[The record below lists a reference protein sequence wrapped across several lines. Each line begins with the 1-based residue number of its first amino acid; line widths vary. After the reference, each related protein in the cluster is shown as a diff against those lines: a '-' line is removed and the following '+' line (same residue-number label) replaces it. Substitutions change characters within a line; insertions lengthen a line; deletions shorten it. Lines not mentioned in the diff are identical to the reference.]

1 MNFWL
6 ITEPAW
12 EIVQTAQET
21 KVVPTAQ
28 ERADFTASFS
38 EGDYPGAR
46 IMSKV
51 GSVAQINIS
60 GVLTKEPSWLLRWFG
75 GGNTAYSEIIS
86 AVNEAERDPA
96 IKEVVLSIDSPGG
109 QTNGLSDAMDAV
121 AGMTI
126 PTRAEVSGMAAS
138 AAYGLASQAG
148 SITALNRSA
157 MFGSIG
163 VKGTYFVDET
173 VVEITSSNAPEKAP
187 DVTTAEGKATVQ
199 KLLDQIEAVF
209 IEDIARGRGT
219 TTDKVKSDFGRG
231 GVFLA
236 HDAKTHGMIDDVKD
250 RTQQPGATTTT
261 QEAKSMNLQELKA
274 QHPDTYAAAVAEGVA
289 QEKGRVSAHLKMGES
304 FGAMDI
310 ASKAIKDGSDLT
322 MELQA
327 DYMSA
332 WAKTGQIGAR
342 QGDDTAA
349 AAALNGVTP
358 GATTPDSDINAFNAG
373 LADILGVDA
382 NG

>member
-1 MNFWL
+1 MKTWL
-6 ITEPAW
+6 ITKDAW
-12 EIVQTAQET
+12 QMVSTAEALT
-21 KVVPTAQ
+21 VVPTAQ
-28 ERADFTASFS
+28 ERAEFTASFS

-46 IMSKV
+46 IMDKV
-51 GSVAQINIS
+51 GSIAQINIT
-60 GVLTKEPSWLLRWFG
+60 GVLTKDPSWILRYFG

-86 AVNEAERDPA
+86 AINEAERDPA
-96 IKEVVLSIDSPGG
+96 IKEVVFSIDSPGG
-109 QTNGLSDAMDAV
+109 QTSGLSDAMDAV

-289 QEKGRVSAHLKMGES
+289 QEKDRVSAHLTMGEAS
-304 FGAMDI
+304 GDLKTAIEAVEKGDALTASYQAKYI
-310 ASKAIKDGSDLT
+310 AAGMKN
-322 MELQA
+322 
-327 DYMSA
+327 
-332 WAKTGQIGAR
+332 GQIGAR
-342 QGDDTAA
+342 QGDDAAA
-349 AAALNGVTP
+349 AAALAGVTP
-358 GATTPDSDINAFNAG
+358 GATATDQD
-373 LADILGVDA
+373 ADQKAYLEALGVSQ
-382 NG
+382 

>member
-1 MNFWL
+1 MKTWL
-6 ITEPAW
+6 ITKDAW
-12 EIVQTAQET
+12 QMVSTAEALT
-21 KVVPTAQ
+21 VVPTAQ
-28 ERADFTASFS
+28 ERAEFTASFS

-46 IMSKV
+46 IMDKV
-51 GSVAQINIS
+51 GSIAQINIT
-60 GVLTKEPSWLLRWFG
+60 GVLTKDPSWILRYFG

-86 AVNEAERDPA
+86 AINEAERDPA
-96 IKEVVLSIDSPGG
+96 IKEVVFSIDSPGG
-109 QTNGLSDAMDAV
+109 QTSGLSDAMDAV

-289 QEKGRVSAHLKMGES
+289 QEKDRVSAHLTMGE
-304 FGAMDI
+304 
-310 ASKAIKDGSDLT
+310 ASGDLKTAIEAVEKGDALT
-322 MELQA
+322 ASYQA
-327 DYMSA
+327 KYMA
-332 WAKTGQIGAR
+332 AGMKNGQIGAR
-342 QGDDTAA
+342 QGDGAAA
-349 AAALNGVTP
+349 AAALAGVTP
-358 GATTPDSDINAFNAG
+358 GAT
-373 LADILGVDA
+373 ADDQAAQDKIFLDALTGGV
-382 NG
+382 

>member
-1 MNFWL
+1 MKTWL
-6 ITEPAW
+6 ITKDAW
-12 EIVQTAQET
+12 QMVSTAEALT
-21 KVVPTAQ
+21 VVPTAQ
-28 ERADFTASFS
+28 ERAEFTASFS

-46 IMSKV
+46 IMDKV
-51 GSVAQINIS
+51 GSIAQINIT
-60 GVLTKEPSWLLRWFG
+60 GVLTKDPSWILRYFG

-86 AVNEAERDPA
+86 AVNEAERDPT
-96 IKEVVLSIDSPGG
+96 IKEVVFNIDSPGG
-109 QTNGLSDAMDAV
+109 QTSGLSDAMDAV

-163 VKGTYFVDET
+163 VKCTYFVDES

-289 QEKGRVSAHLKMGES
+289 QEKDRVSAHLTMGE
-304 FGAMDI
+304 
-310 ASKAIKDGSDLT
+310 ASGDLKTAIEAVEKGDALT
-322 MELQA
+322 ASYQA
-327 DYMSA
+327 KYMA
-332 WAKTGQIGAR
+332 AGMKNGQIGAR
-342 QGDDTAA
+342 QGDDAAA
-349 AAALNGVTP
+349 AAALAGVTP
-358 GATTPDSDINAFNAG
+358 GAKATDQD
-373 LADILGVDA
+373 ADQKAYLEALGVSQ
-382 NG
+382 

>member
-1 MNFWL
+1 MKTWL
-6 ITEPAW
+6 ITKDAW
-12 EIVQTAQET
+12 QMVSAAEALT
-21 KVVPTAQ
+21 VVPTAQ
-28 ERADFTASFS
+28 ERAEFTASFS
-38 EGDYPGAR
+38 GGDYPGAR
-46 IMSKV
+46 IMDKV
-51 GSVAQINIS
+51 GSIAQINIT
-60 GVLTKEPSWLLRWFG
+60 GVLTKDPSWILRYFG

-86 AVNEAERDPA
+86 AINEAERDPA
-96 IKEVVLSIDSPGG
+96 IKEVVFSIDSPGG
-109 QTNGLSDAMDAV
+109 QTSGLSDAMDAV

-289 QEKGRVSAHLKMGES
+289 QEKDRVSAHLTMGE
-304 FGAMDI
+304 
-310 ASKAIKDGSDLT
+310 ASGDLKTAIEAVEKGDALT
-322 MELQA
+322 ASYQA
-327 DYMSA
+327 KYMA
-332 WAKTGQIGAR
+332 AGMKNGQIGAR
-342 QGDDTAA
+342 QGDDAAA
-349 AAALNGVTP
+349 AAALAGVTP
-358 GATTPDSDINAFNAG
+358 GATATDQG
-373 LADILGVDA
+373 ADQKAYLEALGVSQ
-382 NG
+382 

>member
-1 MNFWL
+1 MKTWL
-6 ITEPAW
+6 ITKDAW
-12 EIVQTAQET
+12 QMVSTAEALT
-21 KVVPTAQ
+21 VVPTAQ
-28 ERADFTASFS
+28 ERAEFTASFS

-46 IMSKV
+46 IMDKV
-51 GSVAQINIS
+51 GSIAQINIT
-60 GVLTKEPSWLLRWFG
+60 GVLTKDPSWILRYFG

-86 AVNEAERDPA
+86 AINEAERDPA
-96 IKEVVLSIDSPGG
+96 IKEVVFSIDSPGG
-109 QTNGLSDAMDAV
+109 QTSGLSDAMDAV

-289 QEKGRVSAHLKMGES
+289 QEKDRVSAHLTMGE
-304 FGAMDI
+304 
-310 ASKAIKDGSDLT
+310 ASGDLKTAIEAVEKGDALT
-322 MELQA
+322 ASYQA
-327 DYMSA
+327 KYMA
-332 WAKTGQIGAR
+332 AGMKNGQIGAR
-342 QGDDTAA
+342 QGDDAAA
-349 AAALNGVTP
+349 AAALAGVTP
-358 GATTPDSDINAFNAG
+358 GATATDQD
-373 LADILGVDA
+373 ADQKAYLEALGVSQ
-382 NG
+382 